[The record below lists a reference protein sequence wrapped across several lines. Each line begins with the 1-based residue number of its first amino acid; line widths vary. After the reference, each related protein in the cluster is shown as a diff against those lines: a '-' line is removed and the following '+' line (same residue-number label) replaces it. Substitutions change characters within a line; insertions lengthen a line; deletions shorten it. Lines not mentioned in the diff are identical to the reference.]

1 MSTLCIRNN
10 VGVFYLELGGREQM
24 KRIFDFMLSL
34 LVLVILSPIFILLA
48 LLIKLDDPKGPV
60 LFVQKRLG
68 KDEKIFNMYK
78 FRTMKI
84 GTPEVATDLLTD
96 RDKYITGVGRF
107 MRKASLDELPNLLN
121 ILKGEMSFV
130 GPRPALYNQ
139 YELIEKRRARGI
151 NKIIPGLTG
160 LAQINGRD
168 NIEDDEKVM
177 YDEHYLKE
185 KSFLRDLEIIFKTF
199 SQVASGKDIR

>member
-1 MSTLCIRNN
+1 
-10 VGVFYLELGGREQM
+10 M

-34 LVLVILSPIFILLA
+34 LVLIVFFPLFILLA

-60 LFVQKRLG
+60 LFIQKRVG
-68 KDEKIFNMYK
+68 KDELLFNMYK

-96 RDKYITGVGRF
+96 RDKHITGIGRF
-107 MRKASLDELPNLLN
+107 IRKTSLDELPNLIN
-121 ILKGEMSFV
+121 IIRGDMSFV

-139 YELIEKRRARGI
+139 YELIEERRVRGI
-151 NKIIPGLTG
+151 NAIVPGLTG

-168 NIEDDEKVM
+168 NIDDDEKVM
-177 YDEHYLKE
+177 YDERYLKE
-185 KSFLRDLEIIFKTF
+185 RSFIHDLKIIMNTF
-199 SQVASGKDIR
+199 SQVVSGKDAK

>member
-1 MSTLCIRNN
+1 
-10 VGVFYLELGGREQM
+10 M
-24 KRIFDFMLSL
+24 KRIFDFILSL
-34 LVLVILSPIFILLA
+34 LVLIILSPVFILLA
-48 LLIKLDDPKGPV
+48 LLIKLDDPKGPI
-60 LFVQKRLG
+60 LFVQKRIG
-68 KDEKIFNMYK
+68 KDEKFFNMYK

-121 ILKGEMSFV
+121 IFKGEMSFV

-139 YELIEKRRARGI
+139 YELIEKRRVKGI
-151 NKIIPGLTG
+151 NKLIPGLTG

-185 KSFLRDLEIIFKTF
+185 KSLLRDLEIIFKTF
-199 SQVASGKDIR
+199 SQVASGKDIK